1 MPATNNMSST
11 MTARNT
17 WRKAVNNVM
26 LTLTGVC
33 AFLTVSTL
41 FLILAYLVYNGGKSL
56 NWNFFT
62 KLPLAPGQEGG
73 GMANA
78 IVGSAEIVLLA
89 SLIGLPIGFMAGIY
103 LAEFSSKKLGFLI
116 RYTADLLNGVPSIV
130 IGMFA
135 WAVVVRPMHQF
146 SALAGGFALSLMLI
160 PITARGTE
168 QFLLEVP
175 RTMRE
180 GALALGA
187 PMWATIATV
196 IVPAART
203 GIMTSMILGV
213 ARISGE
219 TAPLLFTALGNQFWS
234 KGLNQPT
241 ASLPV
246 MIFTHATAPYDDW
259 HRQAWAA
266 GLVLLGLVLIANVSA
281 RMIVSRGASLPK

>member
-1 MPATNNMSST
+1 MSTKTS
-11 MTARNT
+11 ARNQ
-17 WRKAVNNVM
+17 RRNAVNNVM
-26 LTLTGVC
+26 LTLTAVC

-41 FLILAYLVYNGGKSL
+41 FLILAYLVYNGGKSVSL
-56 NWNFFT
+56 DFFT

-78 IVGSAEIVLLA
+78 IVGSAVIILLA
-89 SLIGLPIGFMAGIY
+89 SVIGLPIGIFAGIY
-103 LAEFSSKKLGFLI
+103 LAEFSPKKLGFVI
-116 RYTADLLNGVPSIV
+116 RYTADLLNGIPSIV
-130 IGMFA
+130 IGIVA
-135 WAVVVRPMHQF
+135 WTVIVKPLHQF

-187 PMWATIATV
+187 PMWLTVASV
-196 IVPAART
+196 IVPAARK

-219 TAPLLFTALGNQFWS
+219 TAPLLFTALGNNFWS
-234 KGLNQPT
+234 TSLNQPT

-246 MIFTHATAPYDDW
+246 MIFTHATAPYEDW

-266 GLVLLGLVLIANVSA
+266 GLVLLGLVLIANITA
-281 RMIVSRGASLPK
+281 RAIVSRGASLPK